1 MVKNDIVDKI
11 IAFEEGLLSEQETID
26 FFQEMIDDGMVW
38 RLQGSY
44 GSMAQALIDA
54 GLCQS
59 K

>member
-44 GSMAQALIDA
+44 GRMAQALIDV